1 MNQAL
6 VDVFERFDSGL
17 YEEFHPLYSDNGI
30 TWNIVALAIAG
41 VVLFIIT
48 LLTEIRATNCD
59 DRLVS
64 LYSVDRSVTLPAVI
78 GTILNF

>member
-6 VDVFERFDSGL
+6 VDVFERFDGGL

-48 LLTEIRATNCD
+48 LLTEVKATNCD

-64 LYSVDRSVTLPAVI
+64 LYSVIDLLPCQQ
-78 GTILNF
+78 